1 MYMNLNR
8 LHLLFALLPM
18 LAFAEDTI
26 ITDDLILEDIGE
38 TIDNSE
44 LELDQLSTPD
54 LPAAVMPDMFRE
66 INSEIVSDNNPSTSD
81 ETKAND
87 QAKQP
92 IPENVKV
99 NVIEVRETFY
109 KLTLN
114 PETNAYTRAETTE
127 AKPGDLIELVIRATN
142 EADETVENIEMVN
155 NVPSGPVQL
164 IEGSFATDLN
174 NSLYRLSRNGKDF
187 FPSDAEIEPQ
197 AIRHIQWLIF
207 SLAPQQSMEFKY
219 RIRINQ

>member
-1 MYMNLNR
+1 MMYMNLNR

-26 ITDDLILEDIGE
+26 VTDDLILEDIGE

-66 INSEIVSDNNPSTSD
+66 MNSEIVSDNNPNTSD
-81 ETKAND
+81 ESSPNN
-87 QAKQP
+87 QATQP

-114 PETNAYTRAETTE
+114 PEQTCIHEL
-127 AKPGDLIELVIRATN
+127 KPPKPNLVI
-142 EADETVENIEMVN
+142 
-155 NVPSGPVQL
+155 
-164 IEGSFATDLN
+164 
-174 NSLYRLSRNGKDF
+174 
-187 FPSDAEIEPQ
+187 
-197 AIRHIQWLIF
+197 
-207 SLAPQQSMEFKY
+207 
-219 RIRINQ
+219 